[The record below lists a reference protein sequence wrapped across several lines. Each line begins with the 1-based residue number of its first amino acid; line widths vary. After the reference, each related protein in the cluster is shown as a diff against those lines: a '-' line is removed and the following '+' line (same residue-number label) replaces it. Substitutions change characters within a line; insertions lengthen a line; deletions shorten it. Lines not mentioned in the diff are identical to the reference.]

1 MAEHSLPEP
10 TRKPLTQPELERLL
24 EIAEAHMRG
33 ESPSTNDL
41 DFLARWLGMVAGRSG
56 MNNAE
61 TVRCN
66 LCELTQEET
75 SLSQYECTDGPVY
88 YCADCERSLF
98 ASEERGKRD

>member
-1 MAEHSLPEP
+1 M
-10 TRKPLTQPELERLL
+10 KQLTDEQLKELARIRRLRQAGWMIGIKDADFLLEVIRLL
-24 EIAEAHMRG
+24 LAE
-33 ESPSTNDL
+33 
-41 DFLARWLGMVAGRSG
+41 RSG